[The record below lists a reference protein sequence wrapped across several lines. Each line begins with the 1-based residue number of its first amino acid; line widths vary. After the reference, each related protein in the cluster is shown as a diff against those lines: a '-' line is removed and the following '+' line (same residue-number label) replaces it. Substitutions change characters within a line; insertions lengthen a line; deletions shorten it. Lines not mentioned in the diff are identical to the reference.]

1 MAEQNEELQAH
12 LKRLNSELDASSSA
26 LGAITAERDKLKD
39 HLEQLIREHLL
50 LDPQKNPNFSYY
62 FPGQFYSPIPSLEEV
77 KKDEQRIFHE
87 PRMIQGVDLN
97 LEGQLQLLQS
107 LTESFAV
114 FPFQNDKIEKF
125 RFSLGNPNFG
135 GVDAV
140 FLYAVIRHVKPR
152 KVIEIG
158 SGYSSALMLDMS
170 DLYFEGETQFTFVEP
185 YPELLRSILTE
196 EDKKKV
202 EIIPNRVQ
210 DVSLDKFSSLAE
222 GDILFVDS
230 SHVCKVGSDVNTLFF
245 EILPSLASG
254 VYIHIHDIFFPF
266 EYPTEW
272 IYEGRAWNEAYLL
285 RAFLQYN
292 PTFKIVLFNA
302 LVAKLYEEELKRS
315 MPVNLDRTGGI
326 WLMKC

>member
-1 MAEQNEELQAH
+1 MPTH
-12 LKRLNSELDASSSA
+12 GGGLD
-26 LGAITAERDKLKD
+26 L
-39 HLEQLIREHLL
+39 
-50 LDPQKNPNFSYY
+50 
-62 FPGQFYSPIPSLEEV
+62 
-77 KKDEQRIFHE
+77 
-87 PRMIQGVDLN
+87 
-97 LEGQLQLLQS
+97 
-107 LTESFAV
+107 
-114 FPFQNDKIEKF
+114 
-125 RFSLGNPNFG
+125 
-135 GVDAV
+135 
-140 FLYAVIRHVKPR
+140 
-152 KVIEIG
+152 G

-170 DLYFEGETQFTFVEP
+170 DLYFEGGTQFTFVEP

-196 EDKKKV
+196 EDKKNV

-254 VYIHIHDIFFPF
+254 VYVHIHDIFFPF

-302 LVAKLYEEELKRS
+302 LVATLYEEELRSS